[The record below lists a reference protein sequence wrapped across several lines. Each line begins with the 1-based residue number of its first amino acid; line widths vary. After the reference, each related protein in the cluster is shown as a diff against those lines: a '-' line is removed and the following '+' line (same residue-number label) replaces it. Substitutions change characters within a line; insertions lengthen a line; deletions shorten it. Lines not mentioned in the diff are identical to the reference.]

1 MSQHQQPLDE
11 AAQIDDTRTE
21 TTIDIGDTADQ
32 QDEYTYQCPICGVT
46 YSNEITAR
54 VHITRAEDD
63 DHLNHNGLM
72 PEVEV
77 EVLSSDDE
85 VVDTVSRQP
94 EEISLESLSID
105 QLPAGYPEHHK
116 QIIKIATRNPY
127 ASYTELEDLVASESD
142 QLGIEVPSYSTI
154 RRVVREFYHPH
165 DEPEETESLDTL
177 TAKQAAIIIARVLLQ
192 DKTHA
197 NVADHVGCASSY
209 PPQVYDRAPRVVQR
223 FEDSEGDRVELIKSA
238 LSVESMSA
246 LTNRGL
252 VDDLPIEFE
261 QVVNED
267 TETAATG
274 DDEREADQQDIWGS
288 PVNNQTGLRG
298 VPDPDPAVT
307 TPDDEGESGR
317 AQEPSDLDDPNLEI
331 SNSSSSDDALRAGVS
346 DLYQQVR
353 FLNDV
358 FCQLDTDHNSDLTEA
373 VTTEV
378 AKRCESILHTG
389 EKE

>member
-1 MSQHQQPLDE
+1 MSQHQKPLDE
-11 AAQIDDTRTE
+11 AAQIDDTSTE
-21 TTIDIGDTADQ
+21 TTIKIGDVADQ

-46 YSNEITAR
+46 YNHEISAR

-77 EVLSSDDE
+77 EVLSSNDG

-105 QLPAGYPEHHK
+105 QLPTGYSDHHK
-116 QIIKIATRNPY
+116 QIIRISTRNPY
-127 ASYTELEDLVASESD
+127 ASYAELEDLVASEFD

-165 DEPEETESLDTL
+165 HEPEETESLDTL

-238 LSVESMSA
+238 LSTESMSA
-246 LTNRGL
+246 LTSRGL

-261 QVVNED
+261 QVTNKD

-274 DDEREADQQDIWGS
+274 DNEREADQPRIWGS
-288 PVNNQTGLRG
+288 PVDNQTGLRG
-298 VPDPDPAVT
+298 VPDPDST
-307 TPDDEGESGR
+307 ITKPDDEDKAEQV
-317 AQEPSDLDDPNLEI
+317 QEPSDLEDPDLEM
-331 SNSSSSDDALRAGVS
+331 SDSSSSDDALQAGVS
-346 DLYQQVR
+346 ELYQQVR
-353 FLNDV
+353 FLNDI
-358 FCQLDTDHNSDLTEA
+358 FCQLDINHDADLTEA
-373 VTTEV
+373 VTTEI
-378 AKRCESILHTG
+378 AKRCESILHTSE
-389 EKE
+389 EK